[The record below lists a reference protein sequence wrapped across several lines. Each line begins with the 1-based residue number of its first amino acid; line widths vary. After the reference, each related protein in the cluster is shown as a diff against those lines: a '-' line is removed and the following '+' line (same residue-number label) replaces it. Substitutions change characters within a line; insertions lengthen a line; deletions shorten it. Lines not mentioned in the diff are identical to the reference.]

1 MPHLCITVLGQ
12 RHCFEIPLLVEIPK
26 VRVPPPTNY
35 PELEALLTVREL
47 LKVVQPQVANS
58 QSLKELNEVSSKLI
72 HEIQAGLP
80 KGVGLILDGEG
91 ASKDY

>member
-1 MPHLCITVLGQ
+1 L
-12 RHCFEIPLLVEIPK
+12 
-26 VRVPPPTNY
+26 PPPTNY

-47 LKVVQPQVANS
+47 LRVVQPQVSNS